1 MKKILKPKQ
10 IIVALDFDSFEEASS
25 VVKLLDPEI
34 YRLKIGKQLY
44 AGEGPKIIEKL
55 NLKGF
60 DIFLDLKLHDIPNTV
75 YKAMKNLLNYDLWM
89 TNIHL
94 LGGQEMMQ
102 AANEAR
108 EHVKSETI
116 LIGVTVL
123 TSLDGKNLKD
133 MGFSIQIPELVKTLA
148 MSARKNNIE
157 GVVCSASEVPGI
169 KRNIGKD
176 FITVT
181 PGIRIQQNHNDQS
194 RVTTLKEAT
203 KNGSDYIVLGRE
215 ITSSNNIAE
224 MIKKVESYI
233 I

>member
-1 MKKILKPKQ
+1 MKILRPKQ
-10 IIVALDFDSFEEASS
+10 IIIALDFDSIEQANSIL
-25 VVKLLDPEI
+25 KLLDPEI

-44 AGEGPKIIEKL
+44 SNEGPKILEKL
-55 NLKGF
+55 NNQGF

-75 YKAMKNLLNYDLWM
+75 YKALKNLLNHEVWM

-94 LGGQEMMQ
+94 LGGEDMIQ
-102 AANEAR
+102 AAREAR
-108 EHVKSETI
+108 EDLNSKAL

-123 TSLDGKNLKD
+123 TSLNGTDIKNMGLNLKI
-133 MGFSIQIPELVKTLA
+133 SELVKILS
-148 MSARKNNIE
+148 MSAKKNKID
-157 GVVCSASEVPGI
+157 GVVSSAKEVPEI
-169 KRNIGKD
+169 KENLGMD

-181 PGIRIQQNHNDQS
+181 PGIRIQQNNDDQS
-194 RVTTLKEAT
+194 RVATIKEAA

-215 ITSSNNIAE
+215 ITSSDNISK

>member
-1 MKKILKPKQ
+1 MKILKPKQ
-10 IIVALDFDSFEEASS
+10 IIVALDFDSFKEASS

-44 AGEGPKIIEKL
+44 ASEGPKILETLNKL
-55 NLKGF
+55 GF

-75 YKAMKNLLNYDLWM
+75 YKAIKNLLNQKIWM

-94 LGGQEMMQ
+94 LGGKEMIQ
-102 AANEAR
+102 AASEAKK
-108 EHVKSETI
+108 HVKSEAL

-123 TSLDGKNLKD
+123 TSLDEKNIKN
-133 MGFSIQIPELVKTLA
+133 MGFNIQIPELVKILSK
-148 MSARKNNIE
+148 SAKENNID
-157 GVVCSASEVPGI
+157 GVVCSAKEVPEV
-169 KRNIGKD
+169 KRNLGKD

-181 PGIRIQQNHNDQS
+181 PGIRILQNNNDQS
-194 RVTTLKEAT
+194 RVMTLKEAT

-215 ITSSNNIAE
+215 ITLSKNIPK

>member
-1 MKKILKPKQ
+1 MKILKPKQ

-44 AGEGPKIIEKL
+44 AGEGPKILENL
-55 NLKGF
+55 NQQGF

-75 YKAMKNLLNYDLWM
+75 YKALKNLLDYNLWM

-94 LGGQEMMQ
+94 LGGQEMIQ

-108 EHVKSETI
+108 DHTKSKAI

-123 TSLDGKNLKD
+123 TSLDGKNIKD
-133 MGFSIQIPELVKTLA
+133 MGFSIQIPELVKILS
-148 MSARKNNIE
+148 MSARKNNID
-157 GVVCSASEVPGI
+157 GVVCSASEVPDI

-181 PGIRIQQNHNDQS
+181 PGIRIQQNNNDQS

-215 ITSSNNIAE
+215 ITSSKNISK

>member
-157 GVVCSASEVPGI
+157 GVVCSASEVPDI